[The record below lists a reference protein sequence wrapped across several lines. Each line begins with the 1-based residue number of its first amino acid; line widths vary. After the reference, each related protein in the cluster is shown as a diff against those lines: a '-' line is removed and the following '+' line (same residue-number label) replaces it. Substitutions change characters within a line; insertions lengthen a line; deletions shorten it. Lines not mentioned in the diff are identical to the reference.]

1 MQPIAYLRQT
11 YSCFCSL
18 AECIWLTM
26 VVPRDPKFRMGLD
39 ILIDESKEEEKIS
52 RGKGGMLVL

>member
-1 MQPIAYLRQT
+1 
-11 YSCFCSL
+11 
-18 AECIWLTM
+18 M

>member
-1 MQPIAYLRQT
+1 
-11 YSCFCSL
+11 
-18 AECIWLTM
+18 M

-39 ILIDESKEEEKIS
+39 ILIGESKEEEKIS